1 MKNMGHKMAAL
12 LALCLAFATAAA
24 HEAPS
29 VPRVD
34 APELAKLG
42 SAPVGVTT
50 LELVDAARADRR
62 LKIDLWY
69 PAATAGGGTPVT
81 YEGSLTAEP
90 PAAPTRFTRPGI
102 AVRDAKR
109 AAGPFPLVVVSH
121 GYDNESVLLSWLTEN
136 LASKGYVVAAIRH
149 VDPPITERTRFPE
162 AVMNRPADVAF
173 VTGSLQ
179 RSLGDE
185 KLVDPARTALVGY
198 SMGGYAVLSVAG
210 AMPNDALRVSG
221 LKALVGLAP
230 AGAKFGVW
238 GEDGVA
244 PVTVPM
250 LLISGDRDQTVDYAS
265 GTRAFLDQAANSN
278 RYLLTFLGGG
288 HAIGLGP
295 APEEM
300 RSRLW
305 DQDWFEDKV
314 WSADRIVGINLH
326 FITAFLDRYLKDD
339 ASRAG
344 YLDGLVPRSADGTW
358 SAPPETPYSAY
369 SPGGDDVTLWKGF
382 QRQHAEGLELL
393 HAAPR

>member
-1 MKNMGHKMAAL
+1 MGHKTAAL

-42 SAPVGVTT
+42 SAAVGVTT

-62 LKIDLWY
+62 LKVDLWY
-69 PAATAGGGTPVT
+69 PAATAAGGAPVT

-230 AGAKFGVW
+230 AGAQFGVW

-250 LLISGDRDQTVDYAS
+250 LLIAGDRDQTVDYAS
-265 GTRAFLDQAANSN
+265 GARAFLDQAVRSN

-314 WSADRIVGINLH
+314 WSADRIVGVNLH
-326 FITAFLDRYLKDD
+326 FITAFLDRYLKED

-344 YLDGLVPRSADGTW
+344 YLDSLVPRSADGTW

-369 SPGGDDVTLWKGF
+369 SPGGDGVTLWKGF

>member
-1 MKNMGHKMAAL
+1 MGHKTAAL

-29 VPRVD
+29 VQRVD

-42 SAPVGVTT
+42 SAAVGVTT

-69 PAATAGGGTPVT
+69 PAATAAGGAPVT

-230 AGAKFGVW
+230 AGAQFGVW

-250 LLISGDRDQTVDYAS
+250 LLIAGDRDQTVDYAS
-265 GTRAFLDQAANSN
+265 GARAFLDEAVNSN

-300 RSRLW
+300 RLRLW

-314 WSADRIVGINLH
+314 WSADRIVGVNLH

-369 SPGGDDVTLWKGF
+369 SPGGDGVTLWKGF